1 MEQHIRL
8 MDIDLEHLT
17 AYEYLCANYAADLR
31 RFYRE
36 GLVSTLGCDFKC
48 LDPALLAFDAH
59 PFDVLQVAADPVSQH
74 PLKIRL
80 IHTLKGHFSAPYYKN
95 ILFVHLISCLI
106 F

>member
-8 MDIDLEHLT
+8 MDIDLEHLA

-48 LDPALLAFDAH
+48 LDPALFYQLH
-59 PFDVLQVAADPVSQH
+59 HVSCC
-74 PLKIRL
+74 RL
-80 IHTLKGHFSAPYYKN
+80 TYGVQFRLRFYGLTDRIDSKN
-95 ILFVHLISCLI
+95 LCRLLYDRIWVCI
-106 F
+106 FF